1 MSIQLIA
8 CINNSAQI
16 FKGYDNVL
24 LYTLAH
30 ADRNQKQAF
39 FRFHDFE
46 TILAGCSSFFEDQC
60 ICTEA
65 DTLYLRN
72 EYLRKNY
79 SLTVYEDYL
88 ITNTLEDNPFLEYLL
103 RYERSWCVI
112 DENRSVHWLGVL
124 SKQ

>member
-8 CINNSAQI
+8 CINDSAKI
-16 FKGYDNVL
+16 FMGNDKVL
-24 LYTLAH
+24 LHTLAN

-79 SLTVYEDYL
+79 SLTVYEDLL
-88 ITNTLEDNPFLEYLL
+88 ITNTLDDNPFLEYLL
-103 RYERSWCVI
+103 RYERLWCVI
-112 DENRSVHWLGVL
+112 DENQGVHWLGVL
-124 SKQ
+124 SKR

>member
-8 CINNSAQI
+8 CINDSAKI
-16 FKGYDNVL
+16 FKGNDKVL
-24 LYTLAH
+24 LHTLAN
-30 ADRNQKQAF
+30 ADRNQKQAI

-79 SLTVYEDYL
+79 SLTVYEDLL
-88 ITNTLEDNPFLEYLL
+88 ITNTLDDNPFLEYLL
-103 RYERSWCVI
+103 RYERCWCVI
-112 DENRSVHWLGVL
+112 DENQGVHWLGVL
-124 SKQ
+124 SKR

>member
-8 CINNSAQI
+8 CINDSAKI
-16 FKGYDNVL
+16 FKGNDKVL
-24 LYTLAH
+24 LHTLAN

-79 SLTVYEDYL
+79 SLTVYEDLL
-88 ITNTLEDNPFLEYLL
+88 ITNTLDDNPFLEYLL
-103 RYERSWCVI
+103 R
-112 DENRSVHWLGVL
+112 
-124 SKQ
+124 

>member
-8 CINNSAQI
+8 CINDSAEI
-16 FKGYDNVL
+16 FKGYDRVL
-24 LYTLAH
+24 LYTLSH
-30 ADRNQKQAF
+30 ADRNQKQVF

-79 SLTVYEDYL
+79 SLTVYEDHL
-88 ITNTLEDNPFLEYLL
+88 ITNTLEDNPFLEYLM
-103 RYERSWCVI
+103 RYERCWCLI
-112 DENRSVHWLGVL
+112 DEKQSVHWLGVL

>member
-8 CINNSAQI
+8 CINDSAEI
-16 FKGYDNVL
+16 FKGYDRVL
-24 LYTLAH
+24 LYTLSH
-30 ADRNQKQAF
+30 ANRNQKQVF

-79 SLTVYEDYL
+79 SLTVYEDHL
-88 ITNTLEDNPFLEYLL
+88 ITNTLEDNPFLEYLM
-103 RYERSWCVI
+103 RYERCWCLI
-112 DENRSVHWLGVL
+112 DEKQSVHWLGVL

>member
-8 CINNSAQI
+8 CINDSAKI
-16 FKGYDNVL
+16 FMGNDKVL
-24 LYTLAH
+24 WHALAN

-79 SLTVYEDYL
+79 SLTVYEDLL
-88 ITNTLEDNPFLEYLL
+88 ITNTFDDNPFLEYLL
-103 RYERSWCVI
+103 RYERCWCVI
-112 DENRSVHWLGVL
+112 DENQGVHWLGVL
-124 SKQ
+124 SKR

>member
-8 CINNSAQI
+8 CINDSAKI
-16 FKGYDNVL
+16 FMGNDKVL
-24 LYTLAH
+24 LHTLAN

-79 SLTVYEDYL
+79 SLTVYEDLL
-88 ITNTLEDNPFLEYLL
+88 ITNTFDDNPFLEYLL
-103 RYERSWCVI
+103 RYERCWCVI
-112 DENRSVHWLGVL
+112 DENQGVHWLGVL
-124 SKQ
+124 SKR